1 MYYYSVLLLLTR
13 CEEEKI
19 STRTDGGLN
28 RNQLCVG
35 QPSVSGAVGP
45 ISISWTLE
53 AVKLFS
59 WIQIFFLC
67 ACEKTYLDRK
77 ISATTP
83 NVWRLLLWNIQKR
96 VFRFVFIYFFVG
108 PLFSRRRRR
117 VVIRA
122 RDLFCRFLRMCDV
135 CPSNLFGSR
144 VECNSWLA
152 PLPKSQTG
160 KWLASACRSID
171 NTKKKKKV
179 NRITAVPF
187 FLSSQEKR
195 ELI

>member
-13 CEEEKI
+13 CEEEKKFRI
-19 STRTDGGLN
+19 RADGGLN

-35 QPSVSGAVGP
+35 QPASECGAVGP

-59 WIQIFFLC
+59 CIQIFFLC
-67 ACEKTYLDRK
+67 ACEKTYFFLGGDRK

-108 PLFSRRRRR
+108 SVIFSSSSSSCCYPRPWSLLSISSNVWRAPVKPLW
-117 VVIRA
+117 
-122 RDLFCRFLRMCDV
+122 LE
-135 CPSNLFGSR
+135 SR
-144 VECNSWLA
+144 VQQLIGTFA
-152 PLPKSQTG
+152 QVP
-160 KWLASACRSID
+160 
-171 NTKKKKKV
+171 
-179 NRITAVPF
+179 NREVAGVGVS
-187 FLSSQEKR
+187 LNR
-195 ELI
+195 

>member
-96 VFRFVFIYFFVG
+96 VFQFVFIYFFVG
-108 PLFSRRRRR
+108 SVIFSSSSSSCCYPRPWSLLSISSNVWRVPVKPLW
-117 VVIRA
+117 
-122 RDLFCRFLRMCDV
+122 LE
-135 CPSNLFGSR
+135 SR
-144 VECNSWLA
+144 VQQLIGTFA
-152 PLPKSQTG
+152 QVP
-160 KWLASACRSID
+160 
-171 NTKKKKKV
+171 
-179 NRITAVPF
+179 NREVAGVGVS
-187 FLSSQEKR
+187 LNR
-195 ELI
+195 